1 MGYHDCPR
9 LIGILFSCNSLTY
22 VPLTEAVLDRAAQ
35 IRRDYRL
42 MLADALIAACALIE
56 ECTLV
61 TRNVNDFRR
70 IDSLNILNPFE
81 DG

>member
-1 MGYHDCPR
+1 MEANQMQQFLRQFTCV
-9 LIGILFSCNSLTY
+9 T
-22 VPLTEAVLDRAAQ
+22 LTEEVLDLVAQ

-61 TRNVNDFRR
+61 TRNVDDFRR
-70 IDSLNILNPFE
+70 VAGLIMLIFFD
-81 DG
+81 